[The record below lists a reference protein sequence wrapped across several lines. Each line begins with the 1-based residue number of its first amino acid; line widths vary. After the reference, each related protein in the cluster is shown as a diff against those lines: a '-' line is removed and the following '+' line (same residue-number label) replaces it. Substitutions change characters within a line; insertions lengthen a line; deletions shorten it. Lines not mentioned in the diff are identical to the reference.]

1 MQLFPPVLIICYLKS
16 SHRYSLC
23 SNKQTFSVLSKSH
36 FASLQ
41 YLSLVFFVI
50 LLQWHGTHV
59 WSAHSDTAV
68 WCGRQCSQLKAI
80 KPNVI
85 RSAVQFSIKIYCQ
98 WCYHINISSCIRPH
112 AAKMSPDQ
120 TRPQDTGCLG
130 LSCGLWVLEMALSC
144 PVGCGTFASVG
155 QASYVRLTDVHSESG
170 ECRDKTKSEPSKAP
184 RALVLLE
191 PFLSCFCGVV
201 WCIVLL
207 G

>member
-80 KPNVI
+80 NQM
-85 RSAVQFSIKIYCQ
+85 SAGLLFSLALKYIVSDVTTL
-98 WCYHINISSCIRPH
+98 ISPRAYAPMLP
-112 AAKMSPDQ
+112 KRVL
-120 TRPQDTGCLG
+120 TRRGHRTQDVWACPVASGYWKW
-130 LSCGLWVLEMALSC
+130 LSRVLWV
-144 PVGCGTFASVG
+144 VGLLP
-155 QASYVRLTDVHSESG
+155 QWVRLLMCVLQMFTRNLGSAETKQSQSPVKRLGPLCFSSHS
-170 ECRDKTKSEPSKAP
+170 
-184 RALVLLE
+184 
-191 PFLSCFCGVV
+191 
-201 WCIVLL
+201 
-207 G
+207 